1 MRAFTV
7 RLIWS
12 PEKSNEILMLLV
24 YDIFTSG
31 IYFVL
36 IQDVVETLEEKRK
49 AKAAVY
55 YEHKKKL
62 QVRTSQASQ

>member
-31 IYFVL
+31 ICSDL
-36 IQDVVETLEEKRK
+36 GCG
-49 AKAAVY
+49 
-55 YEHKKKL
+55 
-62 QVRTSQASQ
+62 